1 MLTTAYS
8 RSTERLLRGCES
20 AISSPNGI
28 GQAMITKLMLEWGY
42 DGYIRWLRGIKATY
56 AMRRDWMVG
65 VAHPS
70 RQNMLV
76 LIPHLFAV

>member
-1 MLTTAYS
+1 MYADRLLLTC
-8 RSTERLLRGCES
+8 STERLLRGCES

-56 AMRRDWMVG
+56 AMRRDWMVCPG
-65 VAHPS
+65 RSVSCVYDPP
-70 RQNMLV
+70 V
-76 LIPHLFAV
+76 